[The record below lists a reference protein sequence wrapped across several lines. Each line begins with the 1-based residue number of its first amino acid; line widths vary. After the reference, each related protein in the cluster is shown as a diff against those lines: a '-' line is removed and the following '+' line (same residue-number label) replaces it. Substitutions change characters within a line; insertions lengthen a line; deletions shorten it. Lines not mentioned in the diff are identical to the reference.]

1 MQFVRWEFTMNIE
14 QVEKE
19 FFMYILS
26 QCVLLFFAVLVSLQS
41 HLILNHKHKETV
53 VSE

>member
-1 MQFVRWEFTMNIE
+1 MNIE

-19 FFMYILS
+19 FFTYILS